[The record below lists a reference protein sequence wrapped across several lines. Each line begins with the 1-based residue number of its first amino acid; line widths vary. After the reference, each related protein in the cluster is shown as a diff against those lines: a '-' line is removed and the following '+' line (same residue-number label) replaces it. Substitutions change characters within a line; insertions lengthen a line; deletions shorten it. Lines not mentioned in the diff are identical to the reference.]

1 MEPLLKFEHVTICYN
16 GENVVQDI
24 NLELNRGEILGVV
37 GESGSGKSTIIKAVM
52 GLLGN
57 EGMVTEGDIWYKGKN
72 VVDMQEKNSAHFW
85 DRRSP

>member
-24 NLELNRGEILGVV
+24 NLELNRGEILGVE
-37 GESGSGKSTIIKAVM
+37 GESGSGKNTINKAVM

-57 EGMVTEGDIWYKGKN
+57 EGMETEGDI
-72 VVDMQEKNSAHFW
+72 
-85 DRRSP
+85 